1 MKIQDKALDKRINAI
16 LYFCR
21 NVKHPGKTKI
31 YKLLYFLDFIHFKQ
45 AGKPVT
51 DLEYYAYDYG
61 PVPLKF
67 HKEIAEN
74 KIPEDMKKCIEISAQ
89 KDPATGETKIIEFF
103 PKTKP
108 DLEVFSER
116 EMKILE
122 NVAMIFKNAKAEEMS
137 EVSHLKNEPW
147 DQTVKRIGKFKR

>member
-1 MKIQDKALDKRINAI
+1 
-16 LYFCR
+16 
-21 NVKHPGKTKI
+21 
-31 YKLLYFLDFIHFKQ
+31 LDFIHFKQ

-61 PVPLKF
+61 PVPLRL
-67 HKEIAEN
+67 HKEITEN
-74 KIPEDMKKCIEISAQ
+74 RIPEDMKKCIEISAQ
-89 KDPATGETKIIEFF
+89 KDSITGETKIIEFF

-108 DLEVFSER
+108 DLGVFSER

-122 NVAMIFKNAKAEEMS
+122 DVALIFKNAKAEEIS

-147 DQTVKRIGKFKR
+147 EQTVKRIGKFKKIDFMLALDKDALIGRSTAEERMKQIKEMKDLFG